1 MRFRKTFIEGP
12 VEFTPEK
19 YKDKRGEF
27 TETYNQILLEKNG
40 FNYKFIQDNMSV
52 SKKGVF
58 RGIHCQLP
66 PYTQGK
72 LVSVPK
78 GKVIDFAI
86 DLRRSSDTY
95 GQWES
100 VILDSEKGN
109 QFWVPPGFGHA
120 FFTLEDDTIV
130 TYKCTNLYD
139 KEHEVVI
146 DYRDEDINLPLRE
159 LTDLILSE
167 KDADGISFME
177 FNKKNPW

>member
-1 MRFRKTFIEGP
+1 MNT
-12 VEFTPEK
+12 T
-19 YKDKRGEF
+19 
-27 TETYNQILLEKNG
+27 TENQTT
-40 FNYKFIQDNMSV
+40 

-72 LVSVPK
+72 LVRVVK
-78 GKVIDFAI
+78 GKVVDFAI
-86 DLRRSSDTY
+86 DLRRTSDTY

-100 VILDSEKGN
+100 VILDGDVGN

-120 FFTLEDDTIV
+120 FYTLEDDTIV

-139 KEHEVVI
+139 KEHEVCI
-146 DYRDEDINLPLRE
+146 DYTDEDINLPLKD
-159 LTDLILSE
+159 LKDLIISD
-167 KDADGISFME
+167 KDKNGVSFMD